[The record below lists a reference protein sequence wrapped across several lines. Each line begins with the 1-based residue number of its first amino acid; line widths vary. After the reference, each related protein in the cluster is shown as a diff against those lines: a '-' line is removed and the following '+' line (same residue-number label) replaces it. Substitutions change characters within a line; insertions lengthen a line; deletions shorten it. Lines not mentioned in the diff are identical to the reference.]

1 MSSVNGFVWINIDAM
16 GKEKE
21 EDGVGDG
28 VREGMGQRHEMI
40 TKASLQQDC
49 SNMTCLG
56 LSVQVTHC

>member
-28 VREGMGQRHEMI
+28 ANAWNDHESESLTGLFKYDLSRIVRSGDIQFR
-40 TKASLQQDC
+40 
-49 SNMTCLG
+49 
-56 LSVQVTHC
+56 

>member
-16 GKEKE
+16 GKEKK

-40 TKASLQQDC
+40 TKASL
-49 SNMTCLG
+49 
-56 LSVQVTHC
+56 